1 MYAFK
6 EPNHDILHFL
16 KLCIM
21 WITGTY
27 LPTSY
32 QHVEN
37 FAGDRLNY
45 TYPQIHRPY
54 YYYYDFL
61 LIN

>member
-1 MYAFK
+1 
-6 EPNHDILHFL
+6 
-16 KLCIM
+16 M

-37 FAGDRLNY
+37 FMSHGLKH
-45 TYPQIHRPY
+45 TYPQIHSAY